1 MSRFLLLIPV
11 FNAIKSVDKVV
22 YECSILVRNNDIEIL
37 IVDNCSTDGTY
48 ETLSQRIIG
57 KNSNQNKITIQ
68 QNVRNLGLGGS
79 LKFNM
84 INNIKHYDWF
94 LVAHGDGQGDINKI
108 CANFIDTIKINPKL
122 NFIMASRFHKD
133 ANLEGYNRVRKMANK
148 ALNLFSRI
156 ILNIKISDF
165 GCGIIAIRTDV
176 IDGLNFDT
184 LKDDFMFNPELNVR
198 IASDPKIVWE
208 EIPLDWKDSINPSN
222 VSVVSHT
229 MAFLRYVIRFK
240 TQRNGGIYG
249 ILDK

>member
-1 MSRFLLLIPV
+1 
-11 FNAIKSVDKVV
+11 
-22 YECSILVRNNDIEIL
+22 
-37 IVDNCSTDGTY
+37 
-48 ETLSQRIIG
+48 
-57 KNSNQNKITIQ
+57 
-68 QNVRNLGLGGS
+68 
-79 LKFNM
+79 
-84 INNIKHYDWF
+84 
-94 LVAHGDGQGDINKI
+94 
-108 CANFIDTIKINPKL
+108 
-122 NFIMASRFHKD
+122 MASRFHKD
-133 ANLEGYNRVRKMANK
+133 ANLEGYNRFRKLANK

-156 ILNIKISDF
+156 ILNIDISDF